1 MRLAVKMTANGVT
14 IRKGK
19 IKNAWMAHIAIRSP
33 ERIDFP
39 SLMLEFDLMVLMVGV
54 QF

>member
-19 IKNAWMAHIAIRSP
+19 IKNAWMAHIAMRSP
-33 ERIDFP
+33 ERINFP
-39 SLMLEFDLMVLMVGV
+39 SPMLEFDLMVLKVRV
-54 QF
+54 RF